1 LQANDIRLNVEAQ
14 NVYGNEEENFR
25 LVARPGEPEVLV
37 LERTKRMKSKEE
49 QFPPEG
55 TIDFYEIY

>member
-1 LQANDIRLNVEAQ
+1 MGA
-14 NVYGNEEENFR
+14 YGEEEENYK
-25 LVARPGEPEVLV
+25 LIAKPGEPEVLV
-37 LERTKRMKSKEE
+37 LERTKRTRSREE